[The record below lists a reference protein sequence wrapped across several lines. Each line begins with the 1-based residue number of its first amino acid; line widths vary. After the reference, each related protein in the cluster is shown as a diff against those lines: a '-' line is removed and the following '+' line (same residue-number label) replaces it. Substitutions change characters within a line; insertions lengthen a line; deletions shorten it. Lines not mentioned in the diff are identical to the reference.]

1 MNVLEAVARIST
13 ERMLNCFIAGF
24 AIALLTW
31 ALLRIVGRRNS
42 GTRFAA
48 WFSALIAIAALP
60 LVGSS
65 GVNATGA
72 PPQITVPGSWA
83 VYLFAAWAVV
93 ALAGLARVAYG
104 FWQVRRLRQSST
116 ELGSVDPRL
125 KSSIEEFFAGK
136 TPQPRISVS
145 DAVRV
150 PVAIGF
156 FRPMIVLP
164 TWTIEELSPAELR
177 TILLHEL
184 AHLRRGDHWT
194 NLAQKILGALFFFHP
209 AVWWIE
215 KQISLEREMA
225 CDDAVLEQV
234 SNPRAYAECLVT
246 VAEKSL
252 VRRGLTLVQ
261 AAVSRARQTTLRI
274 ASILDGHRPDAT
286 RIWKPALVLVSGVSL
301 VCVSVVEHAPRLI
314 GFSDGVAA
322 PPAVAVDSSIDR
334 VGGVGRGIVMPAA
347 LHWNSNTA
355 SPAIPGARTKQV
367 RQNNPHPAPAMPT
380 MMRTK
385 ATMTKPQSTMLI
397 RASMRKRVEPQH
409 SMLILASEQQ
419 QQPVTPPETVFVVM
433 HSVQSDGTGSLVW
446 SLCVWRVTVAPEN
459 KVQKGSAQNAI

>member
-13 ERMLNCFIAGF
+13 ERMLNCFIGGF

-31 ALLRIVGRRNS
+31 ALLRIVGRQNS

-48 WFSALIAIAALP
+48 WFSALIAIAALS

-65 GVNATGA
+65 SVNSTGGH
-72 PPQITVPGSWA
+72 PQITVPGSWA

-104 FWQVRRLRQSST
+104 FWQVRRLRQNST
-116 ELGSVDPRL
+116 DLGHVDPQL
-125 KSSIEEFFAGK
+125 KSSLEECCAGK

-145 DAVRV
+145 DEVRV

-164 TWTIEELSPAELR
+164 TWAVEELAPAELH

-252 VRRGLTLVQ
+252 VRRGFTLVQ

-274 ASILDGHRPDAT
+274 ASILDGRRPGAT
-286 RIWKPALVLVSGVSL
+286 RIWKPALVLVTGVAL
-301 VCVSVVEHAPRLI
+301 VCVSALEHAPRLI
-314 GFSDGVAA
+314 GFSDGIAA
-322 PPAVAVDSSIDR
+322 PAVAVDSSVDR
-334 VGGVGRGIVMPAA
+334 VGGARRATVVPVA
-347 LHWNSNTA
+347 LRWSSNTA
-355 SPAIPGARTKQV
+355 SPAIPAARTKQL
-367 RQNNPHPAPAMPT
+367 RKQPAPAMPT

-397 RASMRKRVEPQH
+397 RASMRERVEPQH
-409 SMLILASEQQ
+409 SMLMLANEE
-419 QQPVTPPETVFVVM
+419 QQPVAPPETVFVVVR
-433 HSVQSDGTGSLVW
+433 SVQSDGTGSLVW

-459 KVQKGSAQNAI
+459 KVQKGTAQKAI